1 MAVLI
6 YTQNYDGKFKK
17 STFELITYGAA
28 AAKEL
33 GTDVV
38 AVTTGKL
45 DNDILKELGKYGAS
59 KVISVTNNELN
70 NFSEQAYTSVIEQ
83 VAKNINA
90 ELIVFGNNPYGR
102 AVTPRLAVKL
112 NAGLAAG
119 VVSLPSSTSP
129 FTVKKR
135 TYSGK
140 AFADIIIKSDV
151 KIVTLNQNSYKI
163 EENPINIVT
172 EEFTAEIPEGAYAV
186 KPIEVIKSS
195 DKLSVTDAEIL
206 VSGGRGLKGPE
217 NWGMLEEMA
226 EILGAGT
233 SCSRPVSD
241 LDWRPH
247 EEHVGQTGKVVA
259 PNLYIAIGISG
270 AIQHLAGVNGSK
282 VMVVINTDPDA
293 PFFEAADYGIIGD
306 AFEVVPKLNEAFK
319 KFKAENA

>member
-33 GTDVV
+33 DTDVV

-45 DNDILKELGKYGAS
+45 DDSILKELGKYGAS
-59 KVISVTNNELN
+59 KVISVTNNELS

-83 VAKNINA
+83 VAKNVNA

-186 KPIEVIKSS
+186 KPIEVVKSS
-195 DKLSVTDAEIL
+195 EKLSVTDAEIL

>member
-17 STFELITYGAA
+17 STFELVTYGAA
-28 AAKEL
+28 AAKEM
-33 GTDVV
+33 GTDAI
-38 AVTTGKL
+38 AVTTGKP
-45 DNDILKELGKYGAS
+45 DEATLKELGKYGAS
-59 KVISVTNNELN
+59 KVISITNKELDD
-70 NFSEQAYTSVIEQ
+70 FSEQAYASVIEQ
-83 VAKNINA
+83 VAKKNDVN
-90 ELIVFGNNPYGR
+90 LIVLGNNPYGR
-102 AVTPRLAVKL
+102 AVAPRLAVKL

-119 VVSLPSSTSP
+119 VVALPSSISP
-129 FTVKKR
+129 FTIKKR
-135 TYSGK
+135 VYSGK

-163 EENPINIVT
+163 EENPTDIVT
-172 EEFTAEIPEGAYAV
+172 EDFTAEIPDGAYAV
-186 KPIEVIKSS
+186 KPIEVVKSS

-217 NWGMLEEMA
+217 NWGMIEEMA

-306 AFEVVPKLNEAFK
+306 AFEVVPKLNAAFK
-319 KFKAENA
+319 KFKEEN

>member
-17 STFELITYGAA
+17 SVFELVTYGAA
-28 AAKEL
+28 AAKEMN
-33 GTDVV
+33 TDAI

-45 DNDILKELGKYGAS
+45 DETTLKELGKYGAS

-70 NFSEQAYTSVIEQ
+70 DFSEQAYASVIEQ
-83 VAKNINA
+83 VAKKNDA
-90 ELIVFGNNPYGR
+90 DLIVLGNNPYGR
-102 AVTPRLAVKL
+102 AVAPRLAVKL

-119 VVSLPSSTSP
+119 VVALPSSISP

-135 TYSGK
+135 VYSGK
-140 AFADIIIKSDV
+140 AFADIVIKSDV
-151 KIVTLNQNSYKI
+151 KIITLNQNSYKI
-163 EENPINIVT
+163 EENPTDIVT
-172 EEFTAEIPEGAYAV
+172 EDFTAEIPDGAYAV
-186 KPIEVIKSS
+186 KPIEVVKSS

-217 NWGMLEEMA
+217 NWGMIEEMA
-226 EILGAGT
+226 EILGAVT
-233 SCSRPVSD
+233 SCSRTVSD

-306 AFEVVPKLNEAFK
+306 AFEVVPKLNAAFK
-319 KFKAENA
+319 KFKEEN

>member
-17 STFELITYGAA
+17 SVFELVTYGKAIA
-28 AAKEL
+28 DQTATEAIAL
-33 GTDVV
+33 
-38 AVTTGKL
+38 TTGKL
-45 DNDILKELGKYGAS
+45 DDDTLKELGKYGAS
-59 KVISVTNNELN
+59 KVISITNNELN
-70 NFSEQAYTSVIEQ
+70 DFSELAYASAIEQ

-90 ELIVFGNNPYGR
+90 DIIIFGNNPYGR
-102 AVTPRLAVKL
+102 AISPRLAVKL

-119 VVSLPSSTSP
+119 VVALPSLSP

-135 TYSGK
+135 VYSGK
-140 AFADIIIKSDV
+140 AFADIVIKSNV

-163 EENPINIVT
+163 EENPVDILT
-172 EEFTAEIPEGAYAV
+172 EEFTAEIPDGAYAV
-186 KPIEVIKSS
+186 KPIEVVKSS

-217 NWGMLEEMA
+217 NWGMIEEMA

-293 PFFEAADYGIIGD
+293 PFFEAADYGIVGD
-306 AFEVVPKLNEAFK
+306 AFEVVPKLNEALK
-319 KFKAENA
+319 KFNAEK

>member
-17 STFELITYGAA
+17 SVFELVTYGKAIA
-28 AAKEL
+28 DQT
-33 GTDVV
+33 GTEAI

-45 DNDILKELGKYGAS
+45 DTDTLNELGKYGAS
-59 KVISVTNNELN
+59 KVISVTNDELKDL
-70 NFSEQAYTSVIEQ
+70 SAQAYTAAIEQ
-83 VAKNINA
+83 VAKNVNA
-90 ELIVFGNNPYGR
+90 NIIVFGNNPYGR
-102 AVTPRLAVKL
+102 AISPRLAVKL

-119 VVSLPSSTSP
+119 VVALPSSTSP

-135 TYSGK
+135 VYSGK
-140 AFADIIIKSDV
+140 AFADLVIKSDV
-151 KIVTLNQNSYKI
+151 KILTLNQNSYKV
-163 EENPINIVT
+163 EENPVDISI
-172 EEFTAEIPEGAYAV
+172 EEFTASIPEGAFAV
-186 KPIEVIKSS
+186 KPVEIVKSS
-195 DKLSVTDAEIL
+195 GKLSVTDAEIL

-282 VMVVINTDPDA
+282 VMVAINTDPEA

>member
-17 STFELITYGAA
+17 STFELVTYGAA

-33 GTDVV
+33 GTDTI

-45 DNDILKELGKYGAS
+45 DDNVLKELGKYGAS
-59 KVISVTNNELN
+59 KVISITNEELN
-70 NFSEQAYTSVIEQ
+70 DFSAQAYASVIEQ
-83 VAKNINA
+83 VAKNVNA
-90 ELIVFGNNPYGR
+90 NLIVFGNNPYGR
-102 AVTPRLAVKL
+102 AVAPRLSVKL

-119 VVSLPSSTSP
+119 VVALPSSTSP

-135 TYSGK
+135 AYSGK
-140 AFADIIIKSDV
+140 AFADVIIKSDI
-151 KIVTLNQNSYKI
+151 KIVSLNQNSYKV
-163 EENPINIVT
+163 EENPVDIIT
-172 EEFTAEIPEGAYAV
+172 EEFTAEIPDGAYTV

-195 DKLSVTDAEIL
+195 GKLSVTDAEIL

-217 NWGMLEEMA
+217 NWGMIEEMA

-306 AFEVVPKLNEAFK
+306 AFEVVPKLNAAFK
-319 KFKAENA
+319 KFKEEN

>member
-17 STFELITYGAA
+17 STFELVTYGAA

-33 GTDVV
+33 GTDVI

-45 DNDILKELGKYGAS
+45 DDNTLKELGKYGAS
-59 KVISVTNNELN
+59 KVISVTNDELN
-70 NFSEQAYTSVIEQ
+70 DFSEQAYASAIEQ
-83 VAKNINA
+83 VAKNVNA

-102 AVTPRLAVKL
+102 AVAPRLAVKL

-119 VVSLPSSTSP
+119 VVALPSSTAP

-135 TYSGK
+135 AYSGK
-140 AFADIIIKSDV
+140 AFADIVIKSDV

-163 EENPINIVT
+163 EENPVDITT
-172 EEFTAEIPEGAYAV
+172 EEFTAEIPAGAYAV
-186 KPIEVIKSS
+186 KPIEVVKSG

-217 NWGMLEEMA
+217 NWGMVEEMA

-293 PFFEAADYGIIGD
+293 PFFEAADYGIVGD

-319 KFKAENA
+319 KFKAEN